1 MQQNT
6 SVDSRIGSSVQNLPR
21 LNIGLSKSL
30 LFEDQDAPLPDV
42 VPRYFD
48 GKGPIQQDFSCA
60 RLVRPNVDIA
70 DALLHEISIVSSIER
85 GERTTLGKSDFWPRI

>member
-1 MQQNT
+1 MLSYFHPGKLLSEGVVRAPFCLALWHEVAVFQQ
-6 SVDSRIGSSVQNLPR
+6 PR
-21 LNIGLSKSL
+21 SIFL
-30 LFEDQDAPLPDV
+30 EEPL
-42 VPRYFD
+42 D
-48 GKGPIQQDFSCA
+48 GSCA